1 MEGQDC
7 YRLREH
13 SEEHVWPEDESLWP
27 QILEIKAGMAIFAS
41 VEVVYESRNSNGD
54 AHRLAKSLIYGSV
67 GRHVRLF
74 FPTNGVCTDYFDI

>member
-1 MEGQDC
+1 M
-7 YRLREH
+7 L
-13 SEEHVWPEDESLWP
+13 
-27 QILEIKAGMAIFAS
+27 AGMASFAS